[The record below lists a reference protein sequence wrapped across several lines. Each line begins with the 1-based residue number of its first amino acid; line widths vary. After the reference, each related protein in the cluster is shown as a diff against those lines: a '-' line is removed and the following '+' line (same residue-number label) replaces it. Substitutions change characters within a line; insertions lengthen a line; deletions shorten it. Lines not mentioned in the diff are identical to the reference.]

1 MPEYL
6 ALNKPLI
13 LDMDIGVSEN
23 WKLFKQKYEVY
34 VTATGIKEKAK
45 KFKRLESLEF
55 EEVEDKDDPEVL

>member
-23 WKLFKQKYEVY
+23 WKRFKQKNEVY
-34 VTATGIKEKAK
+34 VIATGIKEKAWQK
-45 KFKRLESLEF
+45 VQAFR
-55 EEVEDKDDPEVL
+55 VARI